1 MCDYSGKLMAWLDR
15 ELSDD
20 QMAEVQHHIGE
31 CTECRTWVAKYEQAS
46 KTFDTYC
53 DAVAAVKTR
62 SGEPWV
68 PMLSAVAAAM
78 VAATLALVLLRAPAE
93 QPAIP
98 LAVVAVSPANVFE
111 SMPTAGK
118 EVHRRR
124 AASHPQAQTAAWL
137 PTEPAIRIDIPAESM
152 FPPGAVPEG
161 VNFTADVSF
170 GPDGSAQQIR
180 FRPRLIGF
188 ERKATQP

>member
-1 MCDYSGKLMAWLDR
+1 MCDYSGQLMAWLDR

-31 CTECRTWVAKYEQAS
+31 CTECRTWVSKYEQAS
-46 KTFDTYC
+46 KTFDAYC
-53 DAVAAVKTR
+53 DAVAAVQAR
-62 SGEPWV
+62 SGRPWV

-78 VAATLALVLLRAPAE
+78 VAATLALVLLRAPAK

-98 LAVVAVSPANVFE
+98 PAAVAASQANVLE
-111 SMPTAGK
+111 SMPTSGK
-118 EVHRRR
+118 AVHRLR
-124 AASHPQAQTAAWL
+124 AASHRQVQTAAWL
-137 PTEPAIRIDIPAESM
+137 PTEPAIQIAIPAESM

-161 VNFTADVSF
+161 VNFTADVSI

>member
-15 ELSDD
+15 ELSEDR
-20 QMAEVQHHIGE
+20 MAEVQHHIGE
-31 CTECRTWVAKYEQAS
+31 CTECRTWVAKYEQVS
-46 KTFDTYC
+46 KTFDAYC
-53 DAVAAVKTR
+53 DAMAAVKAH
-62 SGEPWV
+62 SGRPWV
-68 PMLSAVAAAM
+68 PMLSAVAAAV
-78 VAATLALVLLRAPAE
+78 VAATLALVLLRPPVE
-93 QPAIP
+93 QPAIRP
-98 LAVVAVSPANVFE
+98 AMVPASPANVLE
-111 SMPTAGK
+111 SMPTSGK
-118 EVHRRR
+118 AVHRRR
-124 AASHPQAQTAAWL
+124 AASNRQVQAAAWL
-137 PTEPAIRIDIPAESM
+137 PTEPAIQIAIPAESM